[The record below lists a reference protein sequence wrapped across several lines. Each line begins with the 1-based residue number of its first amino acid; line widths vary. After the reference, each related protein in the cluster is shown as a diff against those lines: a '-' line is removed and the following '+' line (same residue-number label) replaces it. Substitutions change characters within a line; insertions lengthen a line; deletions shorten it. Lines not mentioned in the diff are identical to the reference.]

1 VQRSGAQPDNSWV
14 TTAPPDVPAPAVGP
28 GPGSGSRPRTVRRP
42 LLLAAL
48 AAGVTTA
55 AGLTPGQAGVGVAV
69 SLNFLVVAAVTALLL
84 RWAPGTAHPA
94 GWRWFAASVGIGATG
109 AALAA
114 TVLPWG
120 QTALGSVPGQ
130 LLVVVAVLHL
140 LDRDSL
146 RGARAQMASLL
157 VLFVVAAVLT
167 AHTTYRLTVAGSG
180 LLSVPETVALFALL
194 CSIAI
199 GIGCVLV
206 MLSVSRPHQQPVAAV
221 LLAAQVS
228 TAVSGAFSS
237 ITTGPGVLQA
247 LACGLSVFGMG
258 LVSVACRLDRPAP
271 TTASAVR
278 GGSTLGA
285 LLPHTTAMLG
295 GSLLLLSMYSTGEIT
310 YSGTVLGVL
319 GLGALLAHQTVSWR
333 TEQRLTAEL
342 QRSEA
347 YFRTLVRGSI
357 DPVVILDEDLSVRWA
372 SPAIT
377 GLLGLDPG
385 RMMGLT
391 VADVLHPDDI
401 AGLLAGLDAVAVP
414 SDPET
419 KIRTARVRHVDGRW
433 RLIQAQVRDLRND
446 PDIGAL
452 VLYCR
457 DVTATTP
464 SPVADIDPGAFGTV
478 DPATGLP
485 NRSALTLRVSAAL
498 RAPDTRSTSLVL
510 LGVDGLPHTD
520 ASVVLRE
527 LTTRISRVL
536 RGDDWLARVA
546 VSEFAVLVNGTVADA
561 EVVAARL
568 VGAVGPVASGAGTVR
583 LTAAAGV
590 TPLYRDVDARDAL
603 GHADLALRS
612 ARAAGPGRVR
622 RHDDALRIT
631 QDRRDA
637 LRADLAYAMDGD
649 QLHLVYQPVVD
660 LALHRTVSVEALL
673 RWHHPVY
680 GDVSPGEFIPL
691 AEEST
696 LITELGRWVL
706 GQATA
711 TVADLPYPDLGVAVN
726 VSARHI
732 RGGELV
738 GDVLTALDHS
748 GLPASRLVL
757 EITESVLLDD
767 SHVTADLEAL
777 RRLGVRI
784 AVDDFGTGWSSLA
797 YLVGLPIDVL
807 KMDRQFLA
815 HVETDPQR
823 RALCS
828 SVLHLGNSL
837 GLTVVVEGV
846 ETAAE
851 LQLLRDMGHRFIQGF
866 LLARP
871 VKAAVLARGLPVDTA
886 ATTADVPPPPAGAR
900 FPRNRT

>member
-1 VQRSGAQPDNSWV
+1 M
-14 TTAPPDVPAPAVGP
+14 TTAPPAAPAHAVGAGP
-28 GPGSGSRPRTVRRP
+28 GTGPGRAPRPAVRR

-48 AAGVTTA
+48 AAGATTG
-55 AGLTPGQAGVGVAV
+55 AGLLPGGLGMPVAV
-69 SLNFLVVAAVTALLL
+69 TLNFLAVAVVTALLV
-84 RWAPGTAHPA
+84 RWAPGAAHPA
-94 GWRWFAASVGIGATG
+94 GWRWFAASVGTGATG

-114 TVLPWG
+114 SVLPWG

-146 RGARAQMASLL
+146 RGAGAQMASLL
-157 VLFVVAAVLT
+157 ALFVIADVLT
-167 AHTTYRLTVAGSG
+167 VHTVYRLTVAGSG
-180 LLSVPETVALFALL
+180 LLSVSQTIALFALL
-194 CSIAI
+194 GSIAI
-199 GIGCVLV
+199 GTGFVLV
-206 MLSVSRPHQQPVAAV
+206 MLSVSRPHHQPVAAV

-228 TAVSGAFSS
+228 TAVAGAFSS
-237 ITTGPGVLQA
+237 IATGPGVLQA
-247 LACGLSVFGMG
+247 LACGSSVLGMG
-258 LVSVACRLDRPAP
+258 LLSVACRLDRPARTSAP
-271 TTASAVR
+271 ASTGR

-285 LLPHTTAMLG
+285 LLPHATAMLG
-295 GSLLLLSMYSTGEIT
+295 GSLLLLSMFSTGEMT
-310 YSGTVLGVL
+310 YFGTGLGVL
-319 GLGALLAHQTVSWR
+319 GLGALMAHQTTSWR
-333 TEQRLTAEL
+333 TQQRLTADL

-347 YFRTLVRGSI
+347 YFRTLVRGSV
-357 DPVVILDEDLSVRWA
+357 DPVVILDEDLTVRWA

-377 GLLGLDPG
+377 DLLGLDPG
-385 RMMGLT
+385 RTVGLT
-391 VADVLHPDDI
+391 ITDVLHADDVD
-401 AGLLAGLDAVAVP
+401 GLLDGLAAAVP
-414 SDPET
+414 GDPET
-419 KIRTARVRHVDGRW
+419 KVRTARVRHVDGRW
-433 RLIQAQVRDLRND
+433 RLIQARVRDLRSD
-446 PDIGAL
+446 PDVGAL

-457 DVTATTP
+457 DVSAATP
-464 SPVADIDPGAFGTV
+464 SPASDDDLAAFGTV

-485 NRSALTLRVSAAL
+485 NRSALTLRLAAAL
-498 RAPDTRSTSLVL
+498 RAPVARTTSLVV
-510 LGVDGLPHTD
+510 LGVDGLPGTD
-520 ASVVLRE
+520 AGDVLRE
-527 LTTRISRVL
+527 LTARVSRVL

-546 VSEFAVLVNGTVADA
+546 VSEFAVLVNGSIADA
-561 EVVAARL
+561 EIVAARL
-568 VGAVGPVASGAGTVR
+568 VGAVEPVVTAAGTVR
-583 LTAAAGV
+583 LSAAAGV
-590 TPLYRDVDARDAL
+590 TPLYADVDAGEAL
-603 GHADLALRS
+603 RRGDLALRS

-631 QDRRDA
+631 QDREDA
-637 LRADLAYAMDGD
+637 LRADLARAMDGG

-673 RWHHPVY
+673 RWRHPVY
-680 GDVSPGEFIPL
+680 GDVSPAEFIPL
-691 AEEST
+691 AEESA

-706 GQATA
+706 GEATA
-711 TVADLPYPDLGVAVN
+711 TIAGLPHPDLGVAVN
-726 VSARHI
+726 VSARHV
-732 RGGELV
+732 RSGELV
-738 GDVLTALDHS
+738 GDVLAALERS
-748 GLPASRLVL
+748 GLPATRLVL

-767 SHVTADLEAL
+767 GHVTADLAAL

-837 GLTVVVEGV
+837 GLSVVVEGV

-871 VKAAVLARGLPVDTA
+871 VDAATLARTLPDDDVA
-886 ATTADVPPPPAGAR
+886 APAALHPGGVA
-900 FPRNRT
+900 